1 MSPPPASGSWRAALS
16 ACLLSACVGCA
27 EDDGDGAAGAPE
39 AAVLRVV
46 LGTGEAEF
54 EPMAGEP
61 QLKLVAGVQGG
72 FHAWASVLAYGF
84 RAERLEMLLET
95 VVEDDPASLLVMRA
109 RLTLRDTI
117 DAEGNPAR
125 VFAGFPAQ
133 VADARCANGKRVSVH
148 VTLIE
153 PAGGSAEDRRAY
165 FAELDPSQR
174 REDCE

>member
-1 MSPPPASGSWRAALS
+1 LLGSALI
-16 ACLLSACVGCA
+16 ACLLSAGVGC
-27 EDDGDGAAGAPE
+27 EGDDRDGAVGAPE

-54 EPMAGEP
+54 EPMEGEP
-61 QLKLVAGVQGG
+61 QLTLVAGVQGG
-72 FHAWASVLAYGF
+72 FHAWASLLAYGF
-84 RAERLEMLLET
+84 RAERPEMQLET
-95 VVEDDPASLLVMRA
+95 VVEDDPASRLVMRA

-117 DAEGNPAR
+117 DADGNPAR
-125 VFAGFPAQ
+125 AFAGFPAQ

-153 PAGGSAEDRRAY
+153 PAGGSAEDSRAY

-174 REDCE
+174 RDNCE